1 MTSVFIFI
9 FIFIFIFS
17 FVFVLVLGVH
27 VLLLFQFSGQT
38 QFIVFLCETF
48 LSCFI
53 FNLQFWAKPTN
64 WIPYAVIERYM
75 GLYGVLQLNIM
86 LFNTI

>member
-1 MTSVFIFI
+1 VPCLKSFFVMTSVFIFI

-38 QFIVFLCETF
+38 QFIVFF
-48 LSCFI
+48 MRNI
-53 FNLQFWAKPTN
+53 FELFHFQSS
-64 WIPYAVIERYM
+64 I
-75 GLYGVLQLNIM
+75 LNEAY
-86 LFNTI
+86 